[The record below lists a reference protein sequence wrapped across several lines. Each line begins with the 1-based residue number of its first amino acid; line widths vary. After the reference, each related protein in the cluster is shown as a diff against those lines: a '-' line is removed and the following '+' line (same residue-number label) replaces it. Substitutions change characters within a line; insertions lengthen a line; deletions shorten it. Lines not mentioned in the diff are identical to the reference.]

1 MNEIIDF
8 KSRAKHV
15 AEPDQTVVDLL
26 KELIESEDVKG
37 AHGVVVVIMLED
49 GSTEVHSANISN
61 MELLWLAE
69 QARMHATLPDEEEE

>member
-8 KSRAKHV
+8 KSRAKHI
-15 AEPDQTVVDLL
+15 AEPDQTVIELL

-37 AHGVVVVIMLED
+37 AHGVVVLIMDED
-49 GSTEVHSANISN
+49 GGCEVHTASISN